1 MTLRFTVLG
10 TVAATTDGEPVGVA
24 RPRRRAVLAYLLLN
38 ANRVVSVDQLTT
50 AIWEGTPP
58 ATARAQ
64 VQSEISA
71 LRWTFQRTGDAT
83 LPLLTKPGGY
93 VLDLASNEL
102 DLATYTGLAG
112 LARAERDRGRL
123 PGARK
128 LMRDALALWGG
139 PALAG
144 AVAGF
149 VAPARQRLEETRLA
163 DLECLIDIELQL
175 GLHHGLIST
184 LTQYVA
190 EYPFRERLRGQLV
203 VALYRSNRQPE
214 ALEVAR
220 RGRQLLV
227 DEHGL
232 DPGPFLR
239 ELEYAVLRQDPSL
252 DLVAAPD
259 PDQPTVGEPPAS
271 RVAAQPRPAQL
282 PPAPPLLAGRQ
293 TELANLVR
301 RLGSDPDRSGD
312 AGPQVVLLHGM
323 PGVGKSALALQV
335 AHAVAV
341 AYPDGQLYADLAGS
355 GQPRDPD
362 QVLDGFLRALGVA
375 DAVIPVEQAER
386 AALLRSLLAERRC
399 LLLLDD
405 AGEADQVL
413 PLLPAGAGCAVLV
426 TTRWQLD
433 LPGAHRHLVAPV
445 SQAQGLEIL
454 AGHLGPDRLA
464 VEPAAVRAL
473 CILCEGLPLALW
485 FAARR
490 MYRGRWAADL
500 VALLRDP
507 QHRLDELGGDDG
519 SMRDV
524 LEPSFRRLGAAASLA
539 LRRVAVLPTVTIPD
553 WAPAVCTGLA
563 PREAMQALDELV
575 GAHLLTPVP
584 RQSFGP
590 HRYVLSE
597 LVRAYALTTAADE
610 PSYGVGSA
618 DQALARAVD
627 GWSVLAREAAY
638 RLAPSRARRMV
649 TRQVSP
655 GGCSRPLFTP
665 AELDRLLAV
674 PGDWFH
680 EEQANLATVVAVAN
694 ERGWTR
700 PAALIVGAMRR
711 AARRT
716 HPGDEPSTARYAR
729 TLSEVA
735 RDSSSG

>member
-10 TVAATTDGEPVGVA
+10 PVAATADGEPVGVA

-50 AIWEGTPP
+50 AIWESTPP

-93 VLDLASNEL
+93 VLDLASHEL
-102 DLATYTGLAG
+102 DLAAYTELVE

-123 PGARK
+123 PDARK

-149 VAPARQRLEETRLA
+149 VAPARHRLEETRLA
-163 DLECLIDIELQL
+163 DLEWLIDIELQL
-175 GLHHGLIST
+175 GLHRGLIPA
-184 LTQYVA
+184 LKQYVA
-190 EYPFRERLRGQLV
+190 EHPFRERLRGQLM
-203 VALYRSNRQPE
+203 VALYRSDRQPE

-220 RGRQLLV
+220 HGRQMLV

-232 DPGPFLR
+232 DPGPLLR
-239 ELEYAVLRQDPSL
+239 ELEYAVLRQDPGL
-252 DLVAAPD
+252 DVVGAPD
-259 PDQPTVGEPPAS
+259 SDQPTVGDPPAY
-271 RVAAQPRPAQL
+271 RVADQPRPAQL
-282 PPAPPLLAGRQ
+282 PPAPPFFAGRQ
-293 TELANLVR
+293 TELADLVR
-301 RLGSDPDRSGD
+301 RLGSDPNRPGD
-312 AGPQVVLLHGM
+312 AGPRVALLHGM

-335 AHAVAV
+335 AHAVAA
-341 AYPDGQLYADLAGS
+341 AYPDGQLYVDLAGS
-355 GQPRDPD
+355 GQPRDPE
-362 QVLDGFLRALGVA
+362 QVLDGFLRALGVT
-375 DAVIPVEQAER
+375 DAAIPVELAER
-386 AALLRSLLAERRC
+386 AALLRSLFAERRC

-405 AGEADQVL
+405 AGGADQVL
-413 PLLPAGAGCAVLV
+413 PLLPAGAGCTVLV
-426 TTRWQLD
+426 TTRWQPD
-433 LPGAHRHLVAPV
+433 LPGAYRHQVAPV
-445 SQAQGLEIL
+445 SHAQGLDIL

-464 VEPAAVRAL
+464 AEPAAVRAL
-473 CILCEGLPLALW
+473 CNLCDGLPLALW

-507 QHRLDELGGDDG
+507 QHRLDELGSDDG
-519 SMRDV
+519 SMRDI
-524 LEPSFRRLGAAASLA
+524 LAPSFRRLSATAGLA
-539 LRRVAVLPTVTIPD
+539 LRRVAVLPTATIPD
-553 WAPAVCTGLA
+553 WAPTVCAGLA

-597 LVRAYALTTAADE
+597 LVRAYALSTAANE
-610 PSYGVGSA
+610 PPHSVVSA

-638 RLAPSRARRMV
+638 RLAPARARRMLP
-649 TRQVSP
+649 RQSSSRSW
-655 GGCSRPLFTP
+655 SRPLFPP
-665 AELDRLLAV
+665 AELDRLLAA
-674 PGDWFH
+674 PRDWLH

-694 ERGWTR
+694 GQGWTR
-700 PAALIVGAMRR
+700 PASAIAGAVIR
-711 AARRT
+711 AARHT